1 MLCLSIFQEREQV
14 TMVNLGKAIHE
25 MHSLENL
32 AERDILICRIH
43 PLSKLLVTV
52 WYLALLMSFGKH
64 DVSGLLG
71 MCLYPLVLMILGDI
85 SIGQAFYRLRPLFL
99 LVFFIGAA
107 NPVFDRTPYFMIGK
121 FTITTGMLSMA
132 TLFCKTAL
140 AVLASYILIALTTM
154 EQICYALRK
163 LHVPKVLVTVL
174 LLIYRYLILMMKE
187 ADRLTQAYS
196 LRTMGEKG
204 IRKSAWGS
212 LAGGMLLRSLDRA
225 QMVYESMTLRGFQG
239 EFFLRGSVAPLWQGV
254 CYGFIWGVSLAI
266 LRLFPVF
273 QMVGKIIMEID

>member
-1 MLCLSIFQEREQV
+1 MLCLSIFQEREKV
-14 TMVNLGKAIHE
+14 TMVNLSRAIHE

-32 AERDILICRIH
+32 AERDTLLCRIH
-43 PLSKLLVTV
+43 PISKLLVTI
-52 WYLALLMSFGKH
+52 WYLALLTSFGKH
-64 DVSGLLG
+64 DISGLLG
-71 MCLYPLVLMILGDI
+71 MCLYPIVLMILGDI

-121 FTITTGMLSMA
+121 LTITTGMLSMV
-132 TLFCKTAL
+132 TLFCKTGF
-140 AVLASYILIALTTM
+140 AVLASYILIATTTM

-163 LHVPKVLVTVL
+163 LHVPKILVTVL

-196 LRTMGEKG
+196 LRTVGEKG

-225 QMVYESMTLRGFQG
+225 QLVYESMTLRGFRG
-239 EFFLRGSVAPLWQGV
+239 EFFLRGSAAPLWQSI
-254 CYGFIWGVSLAI
+254 CYGVIWGVALAI
-266 LRLFPVF
+266 LRFFPIF
-273 QMVGKIIMEID
+273 QMVGRMIIGID